1 MNQPIKLD
9 GKAVADEICRNLKYR
24 VDMLKSRNVSP
35 VLTIVT
41 SGEDAAS
48 QTYVKNKVRR
58 AEEIGIEADVRHYTR
73 LESCDI
79 KSLRAVQ
86 NPIIIQ
92 EPITGSLTHNN
103 VTELLSAV
111 FDVDG
116 FSNHNISRIASGRE
130 PIHYPCT
137 PKGILRLLDYYNIL
151 ISTSIYTISRIK
163 RFSNIIMSQRTSN
176 RFLNNNR
183 IMHSGRQ

>member
-1 MNQPIKLD
+1 MEPIKLD
-9 GKAVADEICRNLKYR
+9 GKAVANEICRNLKYK
-24 VDMLKSRNVSP
+24 VDILRARGVFP

-58 AEEIGIEADVRHYTR
+58 AEEIGIEADTWYYTR

-92 EPITGSLTHNN
+92 EPITGSLTHND
-103 VTELLSAV
+103 VAELLPGV

-116 FSNHNISRIASGRE
+116 FSNYNIARIASG
-130 PIHYPCT
+130 
-137 PKGILRLLDYYNIL
+137 
-151 ISTSIYTISRIK
+151 
-163 RFSNIIMSQRTSN
+163 
-176 RFLNNNR
+176 
-183 IMHSGRQ
+183 